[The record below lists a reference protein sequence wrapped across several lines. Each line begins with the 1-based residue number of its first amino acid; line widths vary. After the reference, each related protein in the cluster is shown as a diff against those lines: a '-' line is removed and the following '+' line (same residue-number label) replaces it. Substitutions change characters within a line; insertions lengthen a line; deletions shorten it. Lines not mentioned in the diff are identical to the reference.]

1 MWRLLTALLGVVP
14 VPMAA
19 AEKAA
24 DPYQAIRAAME
35 ASISR
40 QKESVRRQVPGGA
53 ADAWFTVPWPETA
66 PAAAP
71 EADCPPIAPHELR
84 DYIDAVAKREG
95 FTPDLLR
102 AVIDRESGFRPC
114 AVSAKGA
121 QGLMQLMPETAA
133 ELGVADPFDARQ
145 NIAGGARFLSQLLEK
160 YRGDIALALAAY
172 NAGPARVDRY
182 QGLPPI
188 PETLDYV
195 ADILK
200 KLRVEESEPTAGGS
214 SPPP

>member
-1 MWRLLTALLGVVP
+1 MWRIAASILCAAP
-14 VPMAA
+14 VLAA
-19 AEKAA
+19 PA
-24 DPYQAIRAAME
+24 DPYAAVRAAME

-40 QKESVRRQVPGGA
+40 QKESVRRQVSVAGA
-53 ADAWFTVPWPETA
+53 ADAWFTVPWPDSDVGVG
-66 PAAAP
+66 AAADT
-71 EADCPPIAPHELR
+71 DCPPIPPHELQ
-84 DYIDAVAKREG
+84 DYIEAVAKREG

-133 ELGVADPFDARQ
+133 ELGVGDPFDARQ
-145 NIAGGARFLSQLLEK
+145 NIAGGARLLSQLLDK

-195 ADILK
+195 SDILK
-200 KLRVEESEPTAGGS
+200 KLRFDEPDTTAGGNW
-214 SPPP
+214 PPP

>member
-1 MWRLLTALLGVVP
+1 VWRLIALPLSAVP
-14 VPMAA
+14 ILLA
-19 AEKAA
+19 AEKAQG
-24 DPYQAIRAAME
+24 PYEAVRAAME

-40 QKESVRRQVPGGA
+40 QKESVRRQVSAGVA
-53 ADAWFTVPWPETA
+53 ADGWFTVPWPEA
-66 PAAAP
+66 VAAGAGD
-71 EADCPPIAPHELR
+71 ADCPPIPPHELR

-114 AVSAKGA
+114 AVSSKGA

-133 ELGVADPFDARQ
+133 GLGVEDPFDARQ
-145 NIAGGARFLSQLLEK
+145 NIAAGARFLSQLLEK
-160 YRGDIALALAAY
+160 YHGDIVLALAAY

-195 ADILK
+195 AGILK
-200 KLRVEESEPTAGGS
+200 KLRVDEPEPTAGGN
-214 SPPP
+214 PPTP